1 MRDGPVRVCLV
12 APLPPPYGG
21 IAHWTSMVSGYA
33 MHRKDAALVVV
44 NTAPTWRNIHSNGLL
59 LRAVGGGVQLLR
71 DIARLFKALR
81 AESFDVVHLTT
92 SGHLASVRDLVVSY
106 IASLFGVALIYH
118 IRFGRI
124 PAIARSGGL
133 EWRLIKKVMERATF
147 VITIDQATL
156 QAVQQFAPGV
166 NVCLIPNCVN
176 IAELPQPGQG
186 EGDKKTA
193 LFLGWVVP
201 TKGVGELVEAWQ
213 KTRPAGWKLD
223 IIGPVDEEYK
233 ASLVG
238 SQSDDRVEFLGQLP
252 HKESMERMAQCD
264 LFVLPSYTEGFPNV
278 VVEAMALGR
287 PIIAT
292 TVGAIPEMLEDGAG
306 ILIESKN
313 TGVLAEAISR
323 ATSDADLRQRLGVQ
337 ARKKAMGNYTIDV
350 VFETYVS
357 LWKRSTAIVLNRK

>member
-1 MRDGPVRVCLV
+1 MSTVKVCLV

-21 IAHWTSMVSGYA
+21 IAHWTSMVSKYA
-33 MHRKDAALVVV
+33 KSNSKADIFVV
-44 NTAPTWRNIHSNGLL
+44 NTAPTWRTIHRNGLIV
-59 LRAVGGGVQLLR
+59 RALGGGVQLIR
-71 DIARLFKALR
+71 DVFFIIKALW
-81 AESFDVVHLTT
+81 AGGFDAIHLTT
-92 SGHLASVRDLVVSY
+92 SGHLAAVRDLAISY
-106 IASLFGVALIYH
+106 VASIFGVALIYH

-133 EWRLIKKVMERATF
+133 EWRLIKKVMERSTS

-156 QAVQQFAPGV
+156 LAVQQFAPGV

-176 IAELPQPGQG
+176 MAELPQPGQG
-186 EGDKKTA
+186 AGDQKTA

-223 IIGPVDEEYK
+223 IIGPVDEAYK
-233 ASLVG
+233 ASLVS
-238 SQSDDRVEFLGQLP
+238 SQSDDRIEFLGQLP
-252 HKESMERMAQCD
+252 HKESMQRMAQCD
-264 LFVLPSYTEGFPNV
+264 LFILPSYTEGFPNV

-292 TVGAIPEMLEDGAG
+292 TVGAIPEMLEGDAG

-313 TGVLAEAISR
+313 SKVLAEAISH
-323 ATSDADLRQRLGVQ
+323 ATGDADLRHRLGAQ

-357 LWKRSTAIVLNRK
+357 LWKRSAAIVLNRK